1 MTKTSNEYAQ
11 ALFVLAQEEGRL
23 KEITDSLDLV
33 SDVFEENPD
42 YLDFLSSPN
51 IAKSER
57 IKAIEDAFSGK
68 VDNYVLY
75 FLSLYCEKGHIRTF
89 DECVAEFKALCDI
102 ANKVSV
108 AEVVSAVE
116 LTENEKSALKN
127 KLESVCGNSVT
138 LVCSVDSELI
148 GGITVSVDGKIMD
161 GSIRRKLRELKGA
174 MYG

>member
-33 SDVFEENPD
+33 SDVFKENPD

-75 FLSLYCEKGHIRTF
+75 FLSLYCEKGHIRSF